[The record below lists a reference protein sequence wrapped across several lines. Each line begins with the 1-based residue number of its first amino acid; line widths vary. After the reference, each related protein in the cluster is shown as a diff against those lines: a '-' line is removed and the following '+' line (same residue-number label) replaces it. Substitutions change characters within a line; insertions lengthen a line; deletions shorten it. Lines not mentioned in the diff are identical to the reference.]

1 MKLKAQQT
9 GSLADWN
16 KVLAVTEEIMDENEI
31 KRQIEEKKEA
41 LEELAKKLEE
51 KLNTD
56 AVKNISDLV
65 PSKE

>member
-1 MKLKAQQT
+1 
-9 GSLADWN
+9 
-16 KVLAVTEEIMDENEI
+16 MDENEI